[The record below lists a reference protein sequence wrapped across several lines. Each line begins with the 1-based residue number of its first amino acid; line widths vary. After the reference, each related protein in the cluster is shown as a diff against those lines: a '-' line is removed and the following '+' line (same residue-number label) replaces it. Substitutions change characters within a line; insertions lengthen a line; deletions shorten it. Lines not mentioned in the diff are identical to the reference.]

1 MSGFEEGYFFVVVTM
16 FIMFFLISVSD
27 RLFSKKDV
35 SDRKD
40 FDERQEI
47 VRSKGYR
54 YAFYILM
61 CYTFFKML
69 WDIARKAGE
78 EHIILGFGA
87 VCLAFVAHA
96 SYSVWN
102 DGYFPLKKNPKGGI
116 AMLFVLAASEVI
128 FGAAELLNGY
138 SMNRKIEEAVSGG
151 AAAEELSELLDS
163 RFQPLWPVC
172 SLMFGFSVF
181 VIAAAALVR
190 FIYNR
195 KMEGTEE

>member
-16 FIMFFLISVSD
+16 FIMVFLISVSD

-87 VCLAFVAHA
+87 VCLAFVVHA

-138 SMNRKIEEAVSGG
+138 SMNQKMEEAVSGG

-163 RFQPLWPVC
+163 RFQPLW
-172 SLMFGFSVF
+172 FG
-181 VIAAAALVR
+181 L
-190 FIYNR
+190 FITEKWKERKNR
-195 KMEGTEE
+195 